1 MFISYCSP
9 VQGRMAGASVG
20 VYKFGN
26 WIEANMFIK
35 VYGLHSLTKRASA
48 SFEKIAMNMTNEL

>member
-1 MFISYCSP
+1 
-9 VQGRMAGASVG
+9 MAVASVG

-35 VYGLHSLTKRASA
+35 VYGLHSFTKRASA